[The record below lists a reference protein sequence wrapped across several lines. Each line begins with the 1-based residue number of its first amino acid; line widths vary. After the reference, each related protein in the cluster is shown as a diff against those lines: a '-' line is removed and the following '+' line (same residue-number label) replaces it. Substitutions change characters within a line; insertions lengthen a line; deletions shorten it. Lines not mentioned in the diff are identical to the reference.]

1 MTIEEE
7 KKLKE
12 LWSAKIK
19 EQQENI
25 NSLQMINEEIILAQ
39 DITTQIKTKI
49 NTENDTL
56 KSLNDRIQSLRS
68 QTIKQDDI
76 DVLEKNLGKI
86 RQEFYNAKTIADMK
100 ETNTQNLLKEKEN
113 LKKILKI
120 SLQAKTR
127 GKIEKF
133 NPIFTCK
140 S

>member
-1 MTIEEE
+1 LTIEEE

-12 LWSAKIK
+12 LWSAKIN

-49 NTENDTL
+49 NTENATL
-56 KSLNDRIQSLRS
+56 KSLNNRIQSLRS

-86 RQEFYNAKTIADMK
+86 RQ
-100 ETNTQNLLKEKEN
+100 
-113 LKKILKI
+113 
-120 SLQAKTR
+120 
-127 GKIEKF
+127 
-133 NPIFTCK
+133 
-140 S
+140 